1 MVLNRVVVI
10 VSGGGKGGALTSNRP
25 HLVDAPSQPYR
36 CLLLPPIMA
45 QPETEQKTNY
55 YNIKIARGCLGVI
68 GTAKPGLKIKVLS
81 REPNCIF

>member
-10 VSGGGKGGALTSNRP
+10 VSGGGKGGALTSNRQ

-36 CLLLPPIMA
+36 CLLLLP

-55 YNIKIARGCLGVI
+55 YN
-68 GTAKPGLKIKVLS
+68 
-81 REPNCIF
+81 